1 MVATMTLQQPLYS
14 SGLAVLNMTAGVLLY
29 RLFESI
35 AGGLFVGLGVV
46 VFLAWVGGAFTET
59 VHYTR

>member
-1 MVATMTLQQPLYS
+1 
-14 SGLAVLNMTAGVLLY
+14 MTAGLLLY

-46 VFLAWVGGAFTET
+46 VFLAWVGSALTET
-59 VHYTR
+59 VHYTQ